1 MQLESTLSRRSLS
14 YRVTPQNTF
23 FSTFCLAMTSSKLW
37 SVFLSKFILSFELLN
52 PTSILSQIKWV
63 FFFCISFCLWHL
75 TFAQLGANHGV
86 RLADIF
92 KVPTS
97 TPHYSWFSPLQRTTT
112 TTSRQ
117 YYQWRPIWW
126 KRPRSTVPSFL
137 YSRKATIAPLTRSSP
152 YHVLN
157 VKTTTPRVTKPEL
170 THSTQFQ
177 SLTHSVNLPLSSRQQ
192 TSIFTTPASR
202 FTSSQASEQSDTHI
216 HTPNPT
222 SMTKQ
227 ANFHSIQKLPHKN
240 KLSSNHSQTHNPA
253 LLNLQAQPNKQIST
267 QAQVLPHN
275 QSHKKRQASNQSQ
288 LSTLSHIPTHIF
300 ILLTQLA

>member
-112 TTSRQ
+112 TTI
-117 YYQWRPIWW
+117 YYNYILPMATYLVEKTKVNSPEFPLLSQSYDRTSYSFVSLPRVECQNYDSSCNKTQKRPI
-126 KRPRSTVPSFL
+126 
-137 YSRKATIAPLTRSSP
+137 
-152 YHVLN
+152 
-157 VKTTTPRVTKPEL
+157 
-170 THSTQFQ
+170 
-177 SLTHSVNLPLSSRQQ
+177 
-192 TSIFTTPASR
+192 
-202 FTSSQASEQSDTHI
+202 
-216 HTPNPT
+216 
-222 SMTKQ
+222 
-227 ANFHSIQKLPHKN
+227 
-240 KLSSNHSQTHNPA
+240 
-253 LLNLQAQPNKQIST
+253 
-267 QAQVLPHN
+267 
-275 QSHKKRQASNQSQ
+275 
-288 LSTLSHIPTHIF
+288 
-300 ILLTQLA
+300 